1 MTSSSQE
8 KLRRAAEL
16 GAVSGFNYRQPDWT
30 DQLSATAGNPDL
42 IIDSAAGPGY
52 AALLDVAA
60 HGGRIVN
67 YGATA
72 GPPEKLA
79 MFKVFWKQLRLQGS
93 TMGSPADFAGM
104 LSLVNATE
112 VQPAIDQV
120 LPLEE
125 VNTALALMA
134 NSQQFGKLVLAIP

>member
-1 MTSSSQE
+1 
-8 KLRRAAEL
+8 
-16 GAVSGFNYRQPDWT
+16 
-30 DQLSATAGNPDL
+30 
-42 IIDSAAGPGY
+42 
-52 AALLDVAA
+52 
-60 HGGRIVN
+60 
-67 YGATA
+67 
-72 GPPEKLA
+72 